1 MENRYDKKIKN
12 IMANVFKVKLK
23 DIDDNSSPNSIK
35 EWDSLKHLNLIVALE
50 EEFKIKLDEHEVE
63 SMVSFSIISST
74 IHAYLE

>member
-50 EEFKIKLDEHEVE
+50 EEFKIKLDEHELE

>member
-1 MENRYDKKIKN
+1 MENKHDKKIKN
-12 IMANVFKVKLK
+12 IMAKVFKVKLE
-23 DIDDNSSPNSIK
+23 DIHNNSSPNSIK
-35 EWDSLKHLNLIVALE
+35 EWDSLKHFNLIVALE